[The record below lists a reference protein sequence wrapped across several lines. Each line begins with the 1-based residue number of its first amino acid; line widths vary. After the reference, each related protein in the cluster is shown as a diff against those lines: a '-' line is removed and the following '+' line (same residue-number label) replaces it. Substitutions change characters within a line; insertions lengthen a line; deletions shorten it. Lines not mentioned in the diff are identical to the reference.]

1 MQLKRRKQGWLWK
14 KKMNRIKDLKIAIGG
29 DHAGFKLKSQIKEW
43 LGSQVSA
50 LKDFGTDSEES
61 VDYPDFAHAVAGEV
75 EKGNFELGILICGS
89 GLGVDITANKHQG
102 IRSALCWKKEISKL
116 AKSHNNANVICLPG
130 RFVTIEEAI
139 EILETFF
146 KTEFEGG
153 RHNRRI
159 EKISCQI

>member
-1 MQLKRRKQGWLWK
+1 MKNLT
-14 KKMNRIKDLKIAIGG
+14 IAIGA
-29 DHAGFKLKSQIKEW
+29 DHAGYELKSQVIEW
-43 LGSQVSA
+43 LSPSVSA

-89 GLGVDITANKHQG
+89 GIGVDMTANKHQG
-102 IRSALCWKKEISKL
+102 IRSALCWKKEIGRL

-130 RFVTIEEAI
+130 RFITIEEAI
-139 EILETFF
+139 EILDTFF
-146 KTEFEGG
+146 NTKFEGG

-159 EKISCQI
+159 GKISCRI